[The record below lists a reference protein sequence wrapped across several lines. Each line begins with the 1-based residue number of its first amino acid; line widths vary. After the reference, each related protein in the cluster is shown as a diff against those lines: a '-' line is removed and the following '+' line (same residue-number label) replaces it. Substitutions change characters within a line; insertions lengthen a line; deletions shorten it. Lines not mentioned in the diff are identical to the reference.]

1 MIITNQTNLPEPVF
15 LSLTHSDYTKGESNR
30 SVTQLID
37 SPRVRILRKE
47 HEEQIMEDAA
57 DMVWSVLGTA
67 VHKMFEQHDAEG
79 HISEERLYAEV
90 DNWIISGAIDIQRAE
105 DDGSVTVLDYKCTSV
120 WSVVHGKPEWEKQL
134 NFYAWLVE
142 HCKEVE
148 VKSLQI
154 VAVLRDWQRTKATLE
169 SNYPEAPI
177 TVVDVPLWSQDE
189 RDAYVRGRVQLHQNA
204 EFDRLTGGTLPLCS
218 DQERWKKLDSY
229 AVMSGKNKRAT
240 RVFDS
245 EAGAKSF
252 IADKSDPKFHI
263 EHRAGKCTRCVDN
276 YCKVAQFCDQY
287 QEEA

>member
-15 LSLTHSDYTKGESNR
+15 LSLTHSDYSKGDSNR

-47 HEEQIMEDAA
+47 HESQLTEDAA

-67 VHKMFEQHDAEG
+67 VHKVFEQHDADG

-90 DNWIISGAIDIQRAE
+90 DNWVISGAIDIQRSE
-105 DDGSVTVLDYKCTSV
+105 DDGTVTVLDYKCTSV

-142 HCKEVE
+142 HCKGAE

-154 VAVLRDWQRTKATLE
+154 VAVLRDWQRMKATME

-177 TVVDVPLWSQDE
+177 TVVDVPLWSQQE
-189 RDAYVRGRVQLHQNA
+189 RDDYVRGRVQLHQNA
-204 EFDRLTGGTLPLCS
+204 EFDRLTGGSLPLCS
-218 DQERWKKLDSY
+218 DQERRKKEDSY

-245 EAGAKSF
+245 ESGAKSF

-263 EHRAGKCTRCVDN
+263 DHRVGKYTRCADN

-287 QEEA
+287 QEGA

>member
-1 MIITNQTNLPEPVF
+1 
-15 LSLTHSDYTKGESNR
+15 
-30 SVTQLID
+30 
-37 SPRVRILRKE
+37 
-47 HEEQIMEDAA
+47 
-57 DMVWSVLGTA
+57 
-67 VHKMFEQHDAEG
+67 
-79 HISEERLYAEV
+79 
-90 DNWIISGAIDIQRAE
+90 
-105 DDGSVTVLDYKCTSV
+105 
-120 WSVVHGKPEWEKQL
+120 
-134 NFYAWLVE
+134 
-142 HCKEVE
+142 
-148 VKSLQI
+148 